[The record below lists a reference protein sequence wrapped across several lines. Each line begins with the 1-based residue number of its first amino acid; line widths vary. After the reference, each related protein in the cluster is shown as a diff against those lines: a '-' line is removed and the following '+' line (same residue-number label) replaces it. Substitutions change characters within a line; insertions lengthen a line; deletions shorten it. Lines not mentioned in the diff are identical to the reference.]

1 LVGPRTR
8 RLSLGAESAVRNPT
22 LYFLQAP
29 VAPRHRQ
36 QDCPKRGPEWISQSK
51 REEKKK
57 IPTAPCRA
65 AEMAAMRLEENKTVN
80 PVEAT

>member
-29 VAPRHRQ
+29 VAPHHRQ
-36 QDCPKRGPEWISQSK
+36 QDCPKCGPEWISQSK

-57 IPTAPCRA
+57 IPHCFLQGRRNGRYA
-65 AEMAAMRLEENKTVN
+65 AEGE
-80 PVEAT
+80 